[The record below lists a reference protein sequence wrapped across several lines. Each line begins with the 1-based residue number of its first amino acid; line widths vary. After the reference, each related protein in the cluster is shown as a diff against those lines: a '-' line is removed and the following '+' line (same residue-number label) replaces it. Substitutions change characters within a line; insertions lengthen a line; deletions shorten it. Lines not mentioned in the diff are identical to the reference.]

1 MADTQA
7 SRILVIDDNAPIHT
21 AFRKILASNEDN
33 QVSELEQLVLGES
46 SESTVSKR
54 VYWIDS
60 ALQGQ
65 EGLARVQE
73 AKERGEEYAVAFVDM
88 RMPPGWDGVETIK
101 RLWEVDPYLQVV
113 LCTGDLDYS
122 WAEIIEILG
131 ESDRLLIL
139 KKPFDP
145 AEVSQIA
152 LALSAKRRLENEAR
166 SRMDELERHV
176 EARTAE
182 LRAAMERTES
192 ASRMKSEFLANMSH
206 EVRTPMN
213 GVIGMTELLLQTE
226 LDPNQRQFAETSI
239 SSAKTLLRVIND
251 ILDFSK
257 LEAGKLS
264 FESSPFD
271 LHLTLEEVTT
281 LAAAQ
286 ADAPGIDVSLRIPP
300 DIPSVVTGDQV
311 RFRQVITNLLNN
323 AIKFTSEG
331 YVLLNVVL
339 QNGADDKARLRFEI
353 QDTGI
358 GIAEDKL
365 SSVFEKFTQADGSI
379 TRKYGGTGLGLAIC
393 QRLVELMGGEIGI
406 QSELGVGST
415 FWFELEFDAV
425 ECIGGNSRDR
435 VDLSNM
441 RILVVDDIE
450 INRIIL
456 REHLEHRCEHFQ
468 EAADGADGLQ
478 KLTAAA
484 DANQPFDL
492 VILDYQMPDMD
503 GLDVG
508 RAIQQE
514 FGGDAPRVILL
525 SSTGH
530 DVPIAD
536 RIECGFS
543 ECLTKPVRI
552 THILKIIQG
561 FVPHGFATDEESSKN
576 AAADVPS
583 ARIPVGEDCASSDEV
598 ATRILLVEDDRINR
612 MVATA
617 ALESMNVDV
626 TVAENGQEGVD
637 AFMAAEFDI
646 VLMDCQMP
654 IMDGYEATGRIRTFE
669 GGGGH
674 TPVVALTANAL
685 MGDREKCLTAGMDD
699 YLTKPLKFDDLK
711 RVIDQW
717 TRGKADQRTQAGV
730 NQA

>member
-7 SRILVIDDNAPIHT
+7 SRILVIDDNAAIHT
-21 AFRKILASNEDN
+21 GFRKILASNEDN

-46 SESTVSKR
+46 SESTVSKQ

-73 AKERGEEYAVAFVDM
+73 AKKRGEEYAVAFVDM

-113 LCTGDLDYS
+113 LCTGYLDYS

-339 QNGADDKARLRFEI
+339 QNDADDKTRLRFEI

-425 ECIGGNSRDR
+425 ECIGGASRDR

-450 INRIIL
+450 INRSIL
-456 REHLEHRCEHFQ
+456 REYLEHRCEHFQ

-525 SSTGH
+525 SSSGH

-543 ECLTKPVRI
+543 ECLMKPVRI

-561 FVPHGFATDEESSKN
+561 FVPDGFATDEESSKN

-583 ARIPVGEDCASSDEV
+583 ARTPVGEDCASSDEI
-598 ATRILLVEDDRINR
+598 ATRILLVEDDPINR